1 MNTDKQTT
9 SMDMKAKLSTLWIFV
24 LFNMV
29 YADILSLMDPASPIR
44 RVMQGVPL
52 PPGGLL
58 AGAILMETPIAMV
71 LLSRV
76 LRPTANRWAN
86 IIIGVLN
93 MVAVITGGQ
102 GRPYYVFFATI
113 EITCMSL
120 IVWYAWKWPN
130 PEAQAQSNRAEPPSV
145 RQP

>member
-1 MNTDKQTT
+1 
-9 SMDMKAKLSTLWIFV
+9 MDVKAKLSTLWIFV

-29 YADILSLMDPASPIR
+29 YADILSLMDTASPIR

-76 LRPTANRWAN
+76 LKHKANRWAN
-86 IIIGVLN
+86 IIVAAIN
-93 MVAVITGGQ
+93 MVAVVAGEQ
-102 GRPYYVFFATI
+102 VRPYYVLFATV
-113 EITCMSL
+113 EVVSMAA
-120 IVWYAWKWPN
+120 IVWLAWKWSN
-130 PEAQAQSNRAEPPSV
+130 PESYAQS
-145 RQP
+145 

>member
-1 MNTDKQTT
+1 MNPDKQTPG
-9 SMDMKAKLSTLWIFV
+9 MDTEAKLSTLWIFV

-44 RVMQGVPL
+44 SVMQGASL

-76 LRPTANRWAN
+76 LQRKANRWAN
-86 IIIGVLN
+86 IIVAAIN
-93 MVAVITGGQ
+93 MVAVIAGEQ
-102 GRPYYVFFATI
+102 ARPYYVFFATI
-113 EITCMSL
+113 EVICMSV
-120 IVWYAWKWPN
+120 IVWLAWKWAD
-130 PEAQAQSNRAEPPSV
+130 PEAYG
-145 RQP
+145 